1 MKYYGFNALTGRG
14 ITDIDHVRQSV
25 RDILITPVGSRIARR
40 TYGSLLFRL
49 TDQPDNKAVRL
60 QLISAC
66 YSALLRWEPRIQIQQ
81 LTISSPE
88 KASIVIDLSG
98 VYAAT
103 GQPFSFSV
111 PVR

>member
-60 QLISAC
+60 QLISVC

-88 KASIVIDLSG
+88 PASIVIDLSG

>member
-1 MKYYGFNALTGRG
+1 MKYYGFNALTGRV
-14 ITDIDHVRQSV
+14 ITDIEHVRQSV

-40 TYGSLLFRL
+40 SYGSLLFRL

-66 YSALLRWEPRIQIQQ
+66 YSALLRWEQRIQIQQ
-81 LTISSPE
+81 LTISSPQPG
-88 KASIVIDLSG
+88 SIVIDLSG
-98 VYAAT
+98 VYAGT

>member
-1 MKYYGFNALTGRG
+1 MRYYGFNALTGQS

-49 TDQPDNKAVRL
+49 TDQPDNNALRL
-60 QLISAC
+60 QLMAAC
-66 YSALLRWEPRIQIQQ
+66 YTALLRWEPRIQIRQ
-81 LTISSPE
+81 LTISSPVP
-88 KASIVIDLSG
+88 ASIVIDLSG
-98 VYAAT
+98 VFSAI

>member
-49 TDQPDNKAVRL
+49 IDQPDNKAVRL

>member
-1 MKYYGFNALTGRG
+1 MKYYGFNTLTGRG

-49 TDQPDNKAVRL
+49 TDQTDNKAVRL

>member
-25 RDILITPVGSRIARR
+25 RDILITLVGSRIARR

>member
-1 MKYYGFNALTGRG
+1 MRYYGFNALTGQS

-25 RDILITPVGSRIARR
+25 RDILSTPVGSRIARR

-49 TDQPDNKAVRL
+49 TDQPDNNALRL
-60 QLISAC
+60 QLMAAC
-66 YSALLRWEPRIQIQQ
+66 YTALLRWEPRIQIQQ
-81 LTISSPE
+81 LTISAPVP
-88 KASIVIDLSG
+88 ASIVIDLSG
-98 VYAAT
+98 VFSAT